1 MASIAPG
8 DPAAGQQASGD
19 DELGAIQR
27 AGKHLVEGR
36 IAEVPALLE
45 PWLKQ
50 GECPD
55 TYTLLAQAYVVAGR
69 LPDAEALLR
78 RAVERF
84 PEARSVWK
92 SLAVVFR
99 TMMKPADELIYR
111 RKLVYLTADPPLS
124 AYVRLAE
131 AAAAAYKQ
139 DPSAAQ
145 GDLRFVARKV
155 AAQAPGDADERR
167 ERLALAQ
174 ALYQI
179 PDLKDEAYRLYA
191 AADPAEPAQR
201 DLGIGWVRLND
212 WCQQAGL
219 PMQRAESQGRLGHRP
234 TLAEL
239 PRVAVLPAFQW
250 MPLLDE
256 QGAAIAGFQMRRLV
270 YRAADGN
277 SPLLMHRSPDR
288 AMLRLPGELPV
299 HPGPALLLGGIAQ
312 YYHQTVEHLGTL
324 AIAETLGIPPD
335 LPLVVNHD
343 LAPFQLEQFAMLGIG
358 EDRLIRVPSEMPLR
372 FERLWVASRPVL
384 GGRWIDPIVAGWYR
398 RRLALPEGPGHRK
411 LYLSREGTGRRR
423 VVNEAAL
430 VQWLATRGFEVVRPE
445 TLSVREQVALFA
457 EASHIVAP
465 TGAALTNMLY
475 APPGACVV
483 AIYHRAF
490 GSVDVDLY
498 FDALAVS
505 CGHRF
510 ASVLANAVAG
520 HASGRTID
528 ADIEVDI
535 AALELAL
542 G

>member
-8 DPAAGQQASGD
+8 DSAAGQQASAD

-27 AGKHLVEGR
+27 AGQQLVEGR
-36 IAEVPALLE
+36 IADVPALLE
-45 PWLKQ
+45 PWLDQ
-50 GECPD
+50 AEYPD

-69 LPDAEALLR
+69 LPEAESLLR

-99 TMMKPADELIYR
+99 TTMKPTEELVYR
-111 RKLVYLTADPPLS
+111 RKLVYLTPEPPLS

-139 DPSAAQ
+139 DPNAAQ
-145 GDLRFVARKV
+145 GDLRFIARKI
-155 AAQAPGDADERR
+155 AAQAPSDEAERR

-174 ALYQI
+174 AIYQVA
-179 PDLKDEAYRLYA
+179 DLKDDAYRLYA
-191 AADPAEPAQR
+191 AVEPPQPEQY
-201 DLGIGWVRLND
+201 DFGVGWVRLHD
-212 WCQQAGL
+212 WCSHAGL
-219 PMQRAESQGRLGHRP
+219 AMQRDDALGRTGHRP
-234 TLAEL
+234 MLAEL

-270 YRAADGN
+270 YRAGDAN
-277 SPLLMHRSPDR
+277 SPLLLHRSPDR
-288 AMLRLPGELPV
+288 AILRLPRELPV

-312 YYHQTVEHLGTL
+312 YYHQTIEHLGTL
-324 AIAETLGIPPD
+324 AIAETLGLPPD
-335 LPLVVNHD
+335 VPLVVNHD
-343 LAPFQLEQFAMLGIG
+343 LAPFQLEQFEMLGIP
-358 EDRLIRVPSEMPLR
+358 EDRLIRVAPDAPLR
-372 FERLWVASRPVL
+372 FERLWVASRPAL
-384 GGRWIDPIVAGWYR
+384 GGRWIDPLLPAWYR
-398 RRLALPEGPGHRK
+398 QRFGLPDRPGRRK
-411 LYLSREGTGRRR
+411 LYLSRAGTDRRR
-423 VVNEAAL
+423 VLNEGAL
-430 VQWLATRGFEVVRPE
+430 VERLAARGFEAVHPE
-445 TLSVREQVALFA
+445 RLSVREQVALFA

-475 APPGACVV
+475 APPGARVV

-498 FDALAVS
+498 FDALAAA
-505 CGHRF
+505 CGHAF
-510 ASVLANAVAG
+510 ASVLADATAG
-520 HASGRTID
+520 HSSGRTID

-535 AALELAL
+535 AAVEAALA
-542 G
+542 